1 MHKNYVLK
9 VSPHLAGVSETM
21 LWSLHSR
28 ASEAR
33 LPDAL
38 LVDPESLRIQS
49 AIDYDFNRH
58 FGTPAGS
65 LAVRAARIDRAL
77 REWLARHPDGTVV
90 SLGEGL
96 ETQSRRV
103 DNQRMR
109 WVSVDLPD
117 AIRLREQFLPASERF
132 RHIAISALDPA
143 WMAAIDPSA
152 EVFIIAQGLLMYLPP
167 DRVRFLLCAIADR
180 FPGAELVFDSIPR
193 WFSQLTLLGLR
204 QTPHYRLPPMP
215 WGINRDELAPTLRAW
230 HPGLSDV
237 TLLDYGMPRGLPRVL
252 GGMIDRTLIRHEVPS
267 LAHVAIA
274 RQPKRASRRRPM
286 PSDMPTRPEPETMHG
301 VMAAASRTAG
311 NSGELARTAA
321 QVIAKRVALGVAAS
335 VNPLQADHAEFAR
348 MVPEKMAAFSAAGKI
363 LLQWSDLARQ
373 QAARSAVEEVQATAD
388 ATRAMVR
395 SMNPLALAL
404 AQSNYTRALV
414 GRIAAQSCAAGMFM
428 LAAQD
433 AAMAPFRDTVAT
445 NLERLAG

>member
-1 MHKNYVLK
+1 VLK
-9 VSPHLAGVSETM
+9 VSPNIAGVSETM

-38 LVDPESLRIQS
+38 LVDPESLRIRS
-49 AIDYDFNRH
+49 AIDYDFDRH

-65 LAVRAARIDRAL
+65 LAVRAARIDQAL

-103 DNQRMR
+103 DNGRMR

-117 AIRLREQFLPASERF
+117 AIRLREQFLPASDRF
-132 RHIAISALDPA
+132 RHLAISALDPA
-143 WMAAIDPSA
+143 WMASIDPSA

-167 DRVRFLLCAIADR
+167 DRVRFLLCAIAER
-180 FPGAELVFDSIPR
+180 FPGSELVFDSIPR

-230 HPGLSDV
+230 HPGLSEV

-252 GGMIDRTLIRHEVPS
+252 GGMIDRTLLRHEVPS

-274 RQPKRASRRRPM
+274 LKPKRASRRRPM
-286 PSDMPTRPEPETMHG
+286 PSDTPNHPEPETMQA
-301 VMAAASRTAG
+301 VLAAASRTAG
-311 NSGELARTAA
+311 NSGELALTAA

-348 MVPEKMAAFSAAGKI
+348 MVPEKMAALSAAGKI

-395 SMNPLALAL
+395 SMNPLALAI
-404 AQSNYTRALV
+404 AQGNYTRALA
-414 GRIAAQSCAAGMFM
+414 GRIAAQYCAAGMFM

-433 AAMAPFRDTVAT
+433 AAMAPFRDTVAD
-445 NLERLAG
+445 NLERLA

>member
-1 MHKNYVLK
+1 VLK
-9 VSPHLAGVSETM
+9 VSPNLAGVSETM

-49 AIDYDFNRH
+49 AIDYDFARH

-65 LAVRAARIDRAL
+65 LAVRAARIDQAL
-77 REWLARHPDGTVV
+77 REWLARHPDGIVV

-117 AIRLREQFLPASERF
+117 AIRLREQFLPASDRF
-132 RHIAISALDPA
+132 RHIAVSALDPA

-152 EVFIIAQGLLMYLPP
+152 PVFIIAQGLLMYLPP
-167 DRVRFLLCAIADR
+167 DRVRFLLCAIAAR
-180 FPGAELVFDSIPR
+180 FPGGELVFDSIPR

-230 HPGLSDV
+230 HPGLADV

-252 GGMIDRTLIRHEVPS
+252 GGMIDRTLLRHEVPS

-274 RQPKRASRRRPM
+274 LKPKRASRRRPM
-286 PSDMPTRPEPETMHG
+286 PSDTPTHPEPETMQS
-301 VMAAASRTAG
+301 VLAAASRTAN
-311 NSGELARTAA
+311 NSGELALTSA

-335 VNPLQADHAEFAR
+335 VNPLQADHTEFAR
-348 MVPEKMAAFSAAGKI
+348 MVPEKMAALSAAGKI

-373 QAARSAVEEVQATAD
+373 EAARSACAEVQATAD
-388 ATRAMVR
+388 AARAMVG
-395 SMNPLALAL
+395 SMNPLAIAM
-404 AQSNYTRALV
+404 AQGNYTRALV

-433 AAMAPFRDTVAT
+433 AAMAPFRDTVAN
-445 NLERLAG
+445 NLERLA